1 MDALTLS
8 DHEFRQYQKLLYDIA
23 GIHLSPAK
31 KALVCGR
38 LARRLAQHGLTS
50 YGDYFRLLTDRREA
64 EELQH
69 ALDLLTTNETYFFRE
84 PGHFDFL
91 QNHIL
96 GSHRRAQ
103 TFRVWSAAC
112 SSGEEPYSIAMVLA
126 DRLGSGP
133 WEVLG
138 SDISRRIL
146 EKARLGH
153 YPMERAR
160 HIPKDHLTRYC
171 LKGVGSQKGTFL
183 IDTPLKSRMRF
194 IQINLNG
201 PLPKIGEF
209 DAIFLRNVMIYFDLA
224 AKRRIVA
231 RLIQT
236 LKPGGHF
243 IVGHAET
250 LNGVDETL
258 KPVAPTIYRKP

>member
-1 MDALTLS
+1 MDSLTIS
-8 DHEFRQYQKLLYDIA
+8 DHEFRQFQKLLYDIS

-31 KALVCGR
+31 KPLVCGR
-38 LARRLAQHGLTS
+38 LARRLGQHGLNS
-50 YGDYFRLLTDRREA
+50 YGDYFRLLTNGGET

-84 PGHFDFL
+84 PKHFDFL
-91 QNHIL
+91 KQNIL
-96 GSHRRAQ
+96 SARHPAR
-103 TFRVWSAAC
+103 TFRIWSAAC

-126 DRLGSGP
+126 ERLGSAP

-138 SDISRRIL
+138 SDISRRVL

-153 YPMERAR
+153 YPMERAKN
-160 HIPKDHLTRYC
+160 IPRDHLTRYC
-171 LKGVGSQKGTFL
+171 LKGVGSQEGTFL
-183 IDTPLKSRMRF
+183 IDKTLKNRMRF
-194 IQINLNG
+194 MHINLNG

-209 DAIFLRNVMIYFDLA
+209 DAIFLRNVMIYFDQA
-224 AKRRIVA
+224 VKRQVVA
-231 RLIQT
+231 RLSRT
-236 LKPGGHF
+236 LKSGGYF

-258 KPVAPTIYRKP
+258 EPVAPTVYRKR